1 MRVHRDVTWVD
12 ARRATSPNDPSD
24 AEHGQSRRERYRVNV
39 FIDPALSAAVT
50 WVNGIAMPDAI
61 ARLYTCDGTISPIF
75 VAEGRPVSVGRSQ
88 RIVPERTRRI
98 VLHRDK
104 QCRNP
109 LCGATRG
116 LEVHH
121 IVHWT
126 DGGGTDTWNLIA
138 LCRRCHRDHH
148 LGRLDLTGNADQP
161 DAIIFRDEHG
171 RRIDTATHAHKP
183 PGPPPTPLRP
193 YHHPLG
199 ERLQRWAILFNS
211 N

>member
-1 MRVHRDVTWVD
+1 M
-12 ARRATSPNDPSD
+12 
-24 AEHGQSRRERYRVNV
+24 
-39 FIDPALSAAVT
+39 T

-61 ARLYTCDGTISPIF
+61 ARLYTCDGTISPIY

-98 VLHRDK
+98 VMHRDK

-161 DAIIFRDEHG
+161 DGIIFRDEHG
-171 RRIDTATHAHKP
+171 RRST
-183 PGPPPTPLRP
+183 PPPTPTNHP
-193 YHHPLG
+193 DHHPPRYAPTTTPSANASNAG
-199 ERLQRWAILFNS
+199 PSCSTPTDSVSRGRARPGVPRRYAIAARR
-211 N
+211 